1 MKRNYGIDL
10 LRMVAMVF
18 VIVLHI
24 TGVGGICANA
34 LPGTAQFYISQ
45 FLRMATFS
53 AVNIYALISG
63 YVGWNRTPKLS
74 SLANLWLK
82 VICFCVGIT
91 VFTQLRAPETVG
103 LADLWKA
110 FTPVTEAKYWYF
122 NAYVGM
128 FFFTPALN
136 HAARNISGREAAFS
150 AVGIGVISFT
160 LIHTQFRDAFQ
171 LGSGYSALWLMI
183 LYLMGAFAARFDIPG
198 KLSAGKWAALWLLAV
213 CASFLSRM
221 AMIAIK
227 PELWS
232 PGNYNLS
239 MQYINP
245 AVVLASAAML
255 GLFAKLKLP
264 DWAVKVVKA
273 LSPHSFGVY
282 LLHTNTLIFLTAIR
296 NRFIWL
302 ATAPVWELLGVL
314 LGVTVLIYALGTAA
328 DALVTRLFRLARIDT
343 LLKKLP

>member
-10 LRMVAMVF
+10 LRMAAMVF

-45 FLRMATFS
+45 FLRMATFG

-74 SLANLWLK
+74 GLVNLWLK
-82 VICFCVGIT
+82 VVCFCVAIT
-91 VFTQLRAPETVG
+91 VFTQLRAPEAVT
-103 LADLWKA
+103 LDDLWKA
-110 FTPVTEAKYWYF
+110 FTPMTEAKYWYF
-122 NAYVGM
+122 NAYVGLY
-128 FFFTPALN
+128 FFTPVFN
-136 HAARNISGREAAFS
+136 HAARSISGKEAAWT
-150 AVGIGVISFT
+150 AAGIGVILAT
-160 LIHTQFRDAFQ
+160 LFYTQFKGVLLLAN
-171 LGSGYSALWLMI
+171 GYSVLWLMI
-183 LYLMGAFAARFDIPG
+183 LYLMGAFAARFEIPA
-198 KLSAGKWAALWLLAV
+198 KLSAGKWAGLYLLAV
-213 CASFLSRM
+213 CASFVPRM
-221 AMIAIK
+221 AMIAMK

-232 PGNYNLS
+232 ASNYNLS
-239 MQYINP
+239 MQYTNP
-245 AVVLASAAML
+245 AVVLASVAMV
-255 GLFAKLKLP
+255 GLFAKLHLP
-264 DWAVKVVKA
+264 EKAVNVVKA

-282 LLHTNTLIFLTAIR
+282 LLHTHTLIFLTAIR
-296 NRFIWL
+296 GRFVWL

-328 DALVTRLFRLARIDT
+328 DWLVTMAFRITRIDK